1 LEAIFAQATAVVLHE
16 LTTNAAK
23 YGALSVPDGR
33 IQIEWS
39 SDSVGT
45 GGPVVE
51 LPKSRGFGSKVM
63 ETMIRPRFCWHPQ
76 GLACEIT
83 LPLISSTPET
93 LWRLAGGSGYSPRSF
108 GIGAD
113 PGHHEQRSPSTS
125 VPTDASG

>member
-1 LEAIFAQATAVVLHE
+1 LLEAIFAQATAVVLHE

-63 ETMIRPRFCWHPQ
+63 ETMIRPRF
-76 GLACEIT
+76 
-83 LPLISSTPET
+83 
-93 LWRLAGGSGYSPRSF
+93 
-108 GIGAD
+108 
-113 PGHHEQRSPSTS
+113 
-125 VPTDASG
+125 